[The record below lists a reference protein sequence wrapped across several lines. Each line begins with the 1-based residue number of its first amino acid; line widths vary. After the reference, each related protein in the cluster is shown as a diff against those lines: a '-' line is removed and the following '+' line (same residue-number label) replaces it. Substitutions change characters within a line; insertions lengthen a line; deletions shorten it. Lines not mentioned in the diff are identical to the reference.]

1 MEYLAITGTIFI
13 NLFSMKVEL
22 RDPNK
27 IMKLSRLGSFHQSKL
42 SFLRSFLNEFKEW
55 EYKRDLF
62 DLNENGFG
70 EAVYSFKKN
79 KRVYSLVCFANEI
92 KDEERSD
99 RVIATKWD
107 AAFTLHDGVP
117 TKKDIERL
125 KNEVPKQEVGRL
137 SYKELTLSRANRSVR
152 VFNHVV
158 QSLSEGLQ
166 PSLDLI
172 DKVGYLYRTTA
183 VYGSGKFGLADRF
196 RLKNREEI
204 NGPFRLEMML
214 VYLVR
219 QFTVD
224 QVNHIAKFKNPKK
237 AIKLDLKIC
246 RKLGIGN
253 STGLGMA
260 PFIVNHPTLLN
271 NWIFCRETALKK
283 IREIKKVNLNN
294 SDLFKNC
301 VKKSLKNITSWNT
314 ESEYQLKKI
323 KSLFRDLE
331 KFIDFIDHK
340 FNFEEDYP
348 FNKIYLWLEKH
359 TCEECIEYIVSIMME
374 PFNEIVDPLVK
385 KMSSDEDKYFTIP
398 TTRSIKDLKK
408 IIRIKYS
415 NILSINFRKRENLKK
430 FWFISKNKEE
440 PRLANRFEENG
451 ADLEQPLAI
460 ARDIKELY
468 IRLLRFKNNLTV
480 DKFLAENSDL
490 RHVVR
495 RVFILEKFPYAE
507 IQDNT
512 IGENVVP
519 IDMLR
524 LKLSFFGALKFDPRS
539 DKWLRICMFQGAP
552 LPNELKDY
560 DEHWV
565 YNFHS

>member
-1 MEYLAITGTIFI
+1 M
-13 NLFSMKVEL
+13 NVNL
-22 RDPNK
+22 RDPNI

-42 SFLRSFLNEFKEW
+42 SFLRSFLNEFKDW

-62 DLNENGFG
+62 DLDNKGFG
-70 EAVYSFKKN
+70 TAVYSFKKN
-79 KRVYSLVCFANEI
+79 ERVYSLVCFANELN
-92 KDEERSD
+92 ENERSD

-117 TKKDIERL
+117 KREDIERL
-125 KNEVPKQEVGRL
+125 KNEVPKQEIGRL
-137 SYKELTLSRANRSVR
+137 SYKELTLSRANKSVR
-152 VFNHVV
+152 VFDHVV
-158 QSLSEGLQ
+158 ESLSKGYQ
-166 PSLDLI
+166 PKLDLLE
-172 DKVGYLYRTTA
+172 KVGYLYRTTA

-196 RLKNREEI
+196 RIKNRDEI

-219 QFTVD
+219 QFTFD
-224 QVNHIAKFKNPKK
+224 QVNHVAKNKDPKN
-237 AIKLDLKIC
+237 AVNLDPKIC
-246 RKLGIGN
+246 KNLGIGN

-283 IREIKKVNLNN
+283 IREIKKVKSQESN
-294 SDLFKNC
+294 LFKDC
-301 VKKSLKNITSWNT
+301 VRNSIKNITSWNT

-323 KSLFRDLE
+323 KNLLKDLK
-331 KFIDFIDHK
+331 KFINFIENK
-340 FNFEEDYP
+340 FNFEIDYP
-348 FNKIYLWLEKH
+348 FNDIYLWLEKE
-359 TCEECIEYIVSIMME
+359 TGEECIEYIVSIMME
-374 PFNEIVDPLVK
+374 PFDNIVDPLVK
-385 KMSSDEDKYFTIP
+385 KMSSEEERYFDIPSHRTVNELRTIIE
-398 TTRSIKDLKK
+398 R
-408 IIRIKYS
+408 KYS
-415 NILSINFRKRENLKK
+415 NILSIDFNNKQNYKK

-440 PRLANRFEENG
+440 PRLADRFSENG

-460 ARDIKELY
+460 ARDIKNLY
-468 IRLLRFKNNLTV
+468 QKLLSSKNNLTIGQ
-480 DKFLAENSDL
+480 FLIDNSDL

-495 RVFILEKFPYAE
+495 RAFIIEKFPYSE

-512 IGENVVP
+512 ISENIVP

-552 LPNELKDY
+552 LPNELKNF
-560 DEHWV
+560 DEQWV
-565 YNFHS
+565 YKSHS